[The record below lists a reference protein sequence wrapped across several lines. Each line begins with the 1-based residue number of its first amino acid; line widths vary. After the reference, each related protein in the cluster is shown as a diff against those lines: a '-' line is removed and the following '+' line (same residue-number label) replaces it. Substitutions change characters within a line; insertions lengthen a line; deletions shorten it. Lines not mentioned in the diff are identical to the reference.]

1 MGPCTDTYLFLG
13 GGDLKGMKSWDPIRK
28 GQLDFRTALRNSI
41 VQTLVHKIPV
51 EVGWEGTQPCF
62 DCSSESW
69 ADSV

>member
-1 MGPCTDTYLFLG
+1 
-13 GGDLKGMKSWDPIRK
+13 MKSWDPTRK